1 MANTSHLQP
10 LLLKTDRER
19 HLDARDL
26 GHPEVHG
33 NGRVIPTRNG
43 LLVRSQRLR
52 VGSQEAG
59 LILLCGHY
67 EGFDERI
74 IEGLQPLEI
83 SVGDFVL
90 TGGEIPAMAVLDSV
104 TRLIPGVLGAEVPWL
119 FEY

>member
-59 LILLCGHY
+59 LIG
-67 EGFDERI
+67 DERRDAASSSR
-74 IEGLQPLEI
+74 P
-83 SVGDFVL
+83 
-90 TGGEIPAMAVLDSV
+90 
-104 TRLIPGVLGAEVPWL
+104 RWL
-119 FEY
+119 ADL